1 MFNVAA
7 LQYREKLTGNFHFKS
22 MQLKIPNPNPPAL
35 VEMLGNVCQKGT
47 FAEYTLFRSQQ
58 GLLFILVKWHGCLLE
73 NASSLVYY
81 SLEYEIPSISVV
93 LQ

>member
-1 MFNVAA
+1 MFNVAV

-47 FAEYTLFRSQQ
+47 FAEYTLFRSQ
-58 GLLFILVKWHGCLLE
+58 
-73 NASSLVYY
+73 
-81 SLEYEIPSISVV
+81 
-93 LQ
+93 